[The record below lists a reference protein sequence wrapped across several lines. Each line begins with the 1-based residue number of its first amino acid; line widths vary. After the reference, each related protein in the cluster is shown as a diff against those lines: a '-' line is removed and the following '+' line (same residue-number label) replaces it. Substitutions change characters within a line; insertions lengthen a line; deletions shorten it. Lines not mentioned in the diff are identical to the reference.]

1 MNAEKHP
8 LLVELQARHDFPETD
23 FQRLLELFEER
34 CYKKS
39 ETIFSAGEIVK
50 YTFFILKGCFRQF
63 YINAEGTERTIY
75 IMEEGRWT
83 GEMASFMN
91 ETPTHMN
98 LQALED
104 CNVLAIT
111 KAKWEYAIRNI
122 PEYSLYHIKN
132 HYRMIAWLKE
142 QLGRAVTEKP
152 DEIYRRLLKES
163 PHLLQRLPQYEIA
176 KYLGVTPE
184 TLSRIRKRNTRL

>member
-1 MNAEKHP
+1 MEKHP
-8 LLVELQARHDFPETD
+8 LLRELQSKHDFPEAD
-23 FQRLLELFEER
+23 FQSLLDLFEER
-34 CYKKS
+34 YYKKG
-39 ETIFSAGEIVK
+39 EIIFRAGEIVK
-50 YTFFILKGCFRQF
+50 YAFFILQGCFRQF
-63 YINAEGTERTIY
+63 YINAEGTESTIY
-75 IMEEGRWT
+75 IMEEGRWI
-83 GEMASFMN
+83 GEMSSLIN
-91 ETPTHMN
+91 ETPTNMS

-104 CNVLAIT
+104 CKVLAIT
-111 KAKWEYAIRNI
+111 KPKWEYAIRNI

-152 DEIYRRLLKES
+152 DDIYRRLLKDS

-184 TLSRIRKRNTRL
+184 TLSRIRKRNLTL

>member
-1 MNAEKHP
+1 MEKH
-8 LLVELQARHDFPETD
+8 LLLKELQSKHDFPEAD
-23 FQRLLELFEER
+23 FQQLLNLFEER
-34 CYKKS
+34 RYKKN
-39 ETIFSAGEIVK
+39 EIIFRSGEIVK
-50 YTFFILKGCFRQF
+50 YTFFILQGCFRQF

-83 GEMASFMN
+83 GEMSSFMN
-91 ETPTHMN
+91 ETPTNMN

-104 CNVLAIT
+104 CTVLAIT
-111 KAKWEYAIRNI
+111 KTKWEYAIRNI

-152 DEIYRRLLKES
+152 DEVYRQLIKES